1 MLQYGQYYMTNILIT
16 EYNMANILRVSHIW
30 LSHFASFY
38 WVREA
43 TAKYEES
50 EKHRAITG
58 LSLTFKISVVC

>member
-1 MLQYGQYYMTNILIT
+1 
-16 EYNMANILRVSHIW
+16 MANILRVSHIW

-38 WVREA
+38 WVSEA

-50 EKHRAITG
+50 GKHRAISG